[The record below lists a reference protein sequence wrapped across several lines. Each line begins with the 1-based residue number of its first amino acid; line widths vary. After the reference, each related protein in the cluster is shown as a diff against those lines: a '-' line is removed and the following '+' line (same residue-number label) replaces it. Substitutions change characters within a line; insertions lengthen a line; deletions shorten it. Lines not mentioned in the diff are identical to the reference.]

1 MLPLKMVS
9 SSNNTE
15 MVSRTEAAL
24 RASEA
29 LKTAILETAL
39 DAIVTIDQQGHILD
53 FNPAAEKIFG
63 YRRDEAV
70 GQEMAQIIIPVHL
83 RERHRMGLARAV
95 ESGRDT
101 IVGQRIEI
109 TALRK
114 SGEEFPVELA
124 ITRIRTGGPPIF
136 TGHIRDITERKQAE
150 LRRATQLAVT
160 RVLAEA
166 GTLAEATPQ
175 ILRAV
180 CESLGWDMGTMWHVE
195 NDALRCV
202 DVWHAGEERLSAFE
216 EVTRKSTFA
225 RGVGLPGRIWAG
237 GEPQWV
243 SDVTSDANFP
253 RASLADR
260 TGLHGAFAF
269 PIRLGEHVL
278 GVIEFFSR
286 EIRRPNAEVLEMF
299 FAIGGQIGQF
309 IERKRAEAAIRDLN
323 AALEQ
328 RVIEATRGLRESEER
343 FSKAFRASPAS
354 LSIARLSDGKFVEV
368 NEAFLQSSGY
378 TRTEV
383 IGHTSAELGIWT
395 DLAHRSAFLGA
406 VRRRGFVHHQEVL
419 LRSKDGRSHTILLSA
434 ELINIESEDHVLAV
448 GLNITGRKQAEE
460 EMRQALER
468 EKELSRLKTN
478 FVTLVSHEFRTP
490 LGIIMSAAD
499 ILKNY
504 FDRLPPDRRGEH
516 LQDIQDAI
524 RRMAELIDEVLLLAQ
539 VEAGKME
546 CKPQPLDLAAFC
558 LRLRD
563 ELQAVAK
570 GAGLITLQAGRF
582 NGQAMADESL
592 LRHIFSNLLSNA
604 LKYSEPGSAV
614 EFNVAQQERNAIF
627 QVRDRG
633 IGIPPEDV
641 EELFQ
646 TFRRGTNVGE
656 RPGTGLG
663 LVIVKR
669 CVELHG
675 GAIQLESRPGA
686 GTTVTVRLPLFP
698 GRTGSRKGS
707 ANRRKQVPIRK
718 RVAPAVSTKRRKPK
732 KL

>member
-1 MLPLKMVS
+1 MAS

-15 MVSRTEAAL
+15 LVTRTEAAL

-39 DAIVTIDQQGHILD
+39 DAIVTIDDQGHILD
-53 FNPAAEKIFG
+53 FNPAAEKIFA
-63 YRRDEAV
+63 YTREEV
-70 GQEMAQIIIPVHL
+70 IGQEMAQVIIPVHL

-95 ESGRDT
+95 ASGKDT

-109 TALRK
+109 TAVRK

-124 ITRIRTGGPPIF
+124 ITRIQTGGPPIF

-166 GTLAEATPQ
+166 ATLAEATPQ

-180 CESLGWDMGTMWHVE
+180 CESLRWDMGTMWHVE

-202 DVWHAGEERLSAFE
+202 DVWHAGGERLNDFE
-216 EVTRKSTFA
+216 QATRKSTFA
-225 RGVGLPGRIWAG
+225 RGIGLPGRIRLT

-243 SDVTSDANFP
+243 SDVTHDRNFP
-253 RASLADR
+253 RASLAER
-260 TGLHGAFAF
+260 AGLHGAFAF
-269 PIRLGEHVL
+269 PIHLGEHVL

-286 EIRRPNAEVLEMF
+286 EIRQPNADVLEMF

-309 IERKRAEAAIRDLN
+309 IERKRAEAGIRDLN

-328 RVIEATRGLRESEER
+328 RVAEATRGLRESEER
-343 FSKAFRASPAS
+343 FSKAFRASPVF

-378 TRTEV
+378 TREDV
-383 IGHTSAELGIWT
+383 VGHTSVALGLWT
-395 DLAHRSAFLGA
+395 NLAQRSAFMRE
-406 VRRRGFVHHQEVL
+406 VQRSGFVRQQEVV
-419 LRSKDGRSHTILLSA
+419 LRSKDRRLQTLLLSA
-434 ELINIESEDHVLAV
+434 ELINIEGEDHILAV
-448 GLNITGRKQAEE
+448 SLDITARKRAEE
-460 EMRQALER
+460 EMRHALER

-490 LGIIMSAAD
+490 LAIIMSAAD
-499 ILKNY
+499 ILKKY
-504 FDRLPPDRRGEH
+504 LDRLSPDRRGEH
-516 LQDIQDAI
+516 LQDIHDAS
-524 RRMAELIDEVLLLAQ
+524 RRMAELIDQVLLLAR

-546 CKPQPLDLAAFC
+546 CKPQPLDLPAFC
-558 LRLRD
+558 LQLRD
-563 ELQAVAK
+563 ELQAAAN
-570 GAGLITLQAGRF
+570 GAGSIEVKAHRFTGR
-582 NGQAMADESL
+582 AMADESL
-592 LRHIFSNLLSNA
+592 LRHIFTNLLSNA
-604 LKYSEPGSAV
+604 LKYSDPGSAV
-614 EFNVAQQERNAIF
+614 ELSVARRERDAIF
-627 QVRDRG
+627 EVRDRG
-633 IGIPPEDV
+633 IGIPAEDIDQ
-641 EELFQ
+641 LFQ

-675 GAIQLESRPGA
+675 GAVDLQSRQGT
-686 GTTVTVRLPLFP
+686 GTTVIVRLPLFV
-698 GRTGSRKGS
+698 TQAS
-707 ANRRKQVPIRK
+707 RRKRPSEMKRRQGHTRK
-718 RVAPAVSTKRRKPK
+718 SARVAAKKPK
-732 KL
+732 KS